1 MIVEHFRESELEPT
15 IRAIICPYCKNILFA
30 LEPDAKGG
38 GAAWKITPD
47 SPAVQSDAQG
57 NYMNCAKCAKRVGV
71 EKIGAP
77 GAGSW
82 RVAAARK

>member
-1 MIVEHFRESELEPT
+1 MEPT
-15 IRAIICPYCKNILFA
+15 IRAIICPHCKNILFA

-47 SPAVQSDAQG
+47 SPAVHDDAQG
-57 NYMNCAKCAKRVGV
+57 HYMHCAKCRTRVTV

-77 GAGSW
+77 GAGTW
-82 RVAAARK
+82 RVAAAQK

>member
-1 MIVEHFRESELEPT
+1 MDPT

-47 SPAVQSDAQG
+47 SPAVQNDAQG
-57 NYMNCAKCAKRVGV
+57 HYMNCAKCAKRVAV
-71 EKIGAP
+71 EKIGAR

-82 RVAAARK
+82 RVAAAQK